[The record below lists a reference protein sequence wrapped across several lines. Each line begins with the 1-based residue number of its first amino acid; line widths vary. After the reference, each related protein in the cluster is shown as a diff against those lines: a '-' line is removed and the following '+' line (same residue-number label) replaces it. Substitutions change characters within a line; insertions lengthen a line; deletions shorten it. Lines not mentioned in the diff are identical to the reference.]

1 MTPPLHQITADDLVE
16 FRHTIPDPMLQLMKV
31 IGEGP
36 ALALFN
42 AFMGVELTVPGAD
55 KRRARSAKLR
65 DDLEAVIGAEATD
78 KLAKEYGTERLQ
90 IPVFRELR
98 MQKRL
103 KYVRT
108 AFDTRTASTGPAM
121 SAREAIR
128 SICMDLSRGGWPM
141 TFHQIEMMLNR

>member
-1 MTPPLHQITADDLVE
+1 MTPPLHQITAHDLVE
-16 FRHTIPDPMLQLMKV
+16 FRHTIPAPMLDLMKC
-31 IGEGP
+31 IGDGP

-42 AFMGVELTVPGAD
+42 AFMGVELRVPGAD
-55 KRRARSAKLR
+55 KRRTRSAKLR

-98 MQKRL
+98 VQKRL

-128 SICMDLSRGGWPM
+128 SICMDLNRGGWPM